1 MAVEA
6 TEKADGAKRLLCS
19 LGDALQ
25 GLQGFDACSI
35 TQGGATIPGHHSPGE
50 AQIQQ
55 EESGNKNR
63 RNDPTELP
71 YGPQHACQPHNDPGL
86 ARTQVPSSSRLRLFA
101 DMHAQMN
108 ASAHTVY
115 PTQTYACFRMLM
127 QIHTHSYVNTDL
139 IFGLIVQKHL
149 ANAAA
154 SARTHGTGRSESLA
168 ALARMK
174 DIQRGAVDGTGPHS
188 CPRSLLIWH
197 ASGPCRPRSSTRERP
212 KT

>member
-1 MAVEA
+1 M
-6 TEKADGAKRLLCS
+6 
-19 LGDALQ
+19 Q

-35 TQGGATIPGHHSPGE
+35 TQGGATITGHHSPGE

-108 ASAHTVY
+108 ASAHTVSS
-115 PTQTYACFRMLM
+115 TQTYACFRMLM

-154 SARTHGTGRSESLA
+154 SARTHSTGRSESLA